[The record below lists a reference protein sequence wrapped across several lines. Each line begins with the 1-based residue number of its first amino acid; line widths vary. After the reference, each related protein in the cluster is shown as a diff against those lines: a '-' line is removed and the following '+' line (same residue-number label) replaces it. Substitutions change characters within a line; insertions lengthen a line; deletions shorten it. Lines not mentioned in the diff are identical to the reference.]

1 MFTRSPITPCSPS
14 MLEQLKLF
22 FLPPPAP
29 APKTRQIL
37 IAGRVVDYQ
46 LKTGTRRL
54 SMRIDER
61 GLRLSAPTRLRL
73 NEIEQFIQGHGT
85 WVVKKLDELVQRDKP
100 RQIAVKDGI
109 SLPLLG
115 QAVDVRVLP
124 GANRFRWVAQTL
136 VLEARPE
143 ADLTALAVRALKARA
158 LNHFGERLNH
168 YTAQINVPPPSL
180 GLTTARTRWGSCSRQ
195 SGIRIHWRL
204 IHLPPHLGDYVVA
217 HEAAHLLEMNHS
229 AKFWRI
235 VETLYPDWQTARSE
249 LKNCTAT
256 LPIL

>member
-1 MFTRSPITPCSPS
+1 

-22 FLPPPAP
+22 FLPPPAS

-61 GLRLSAPTRLRL
+61 GLRLSAPTRLRMS
-73 NEIEQFIQGHGT
+73 EIEQFIQGHGT

-115 QAVDVRVLP
+115 QTVDVRVLP

-249 LKNCTAT
+249 LKNCTTT

>member
-1 MFTRSPITPCSPS
+1 

-22 FLPPPAP
+22 LLPPSAP

-54 SMRIDER
+54 SMAIDER
-61 GLRLSAPTRLRL
+61 GLRLSAPARVPLTD
-73 NEIEQFIQGHGT
+73 IDQFIHNHSA
-85 WVVKKLDELVQRDKP
+85 WVVQKLDEFARRDKP
-100 RQIAVKDGI
+100 RHVAVKDGLT
-109 SLPLLG
+109 LPMLG

-124 GANRFRWVAQTL
+124 GANRFRWVGQTL

-168 YTAQINVPPPSL
+168 YTAQINLPAPPLS
-180 GLTTARTRWGSCSRQ
+180 LTTARTRWGSCSRQ

-235 VETLYPDWQTARSE
+235 VETLYPNWQTARNE
-249 LKNCTAT
+249 LKSCTTT

>member
-1 MFTRSPITPCSPS
+1 
-14 MLEQLKLF
+14 
-22 FLPPPAP
+22 
-29 APKTRQIL
+29 
-37 IAGRVVDYQ
+37 
-46 LKTGTRRL
+46 
-54 SMRIDER
+54 MRIDER

>member
-1 MFTRSPITPCSPS
+1 

-22 FLPPPAP
+22 LLPPSAP

-37 IAGRVVDYQ
+37 IAGQVIDYH
-46 LKTGTRRL
+46 LKSGTRRL
-54 SMRIDER
+54 SMTIDER

-73 NEIEQFIQGHGT
+73 ADIEQFIQGHSN
-85 WVVKKLDELVQRDKP
+85 WVVQKLDELARRDKP
-100 RQIAVKDGI
+100 RQMTVKDGVT
-109 SLPLLG
+109 LPLLG
-115 QAVDVRVLP
+115 QSIDVRVLP

-143 ADLTALAVRALKARA
+143 ADLTTLTVRALKARA
-158 LNHFGERLNH
+158 LSHFGERLNH
-168 YTAQINVPPPSL
+168 YTAQINVSPPSL
-180 GLTTARTRWGSCSRQ
+180 GLTAARTRWGSCSKH

-235 VETLYPDWQTARSE
+235 VETLYPDWQTARNE
-249 LKNCTAT
+249 LKNCTTT
-256 LPIL
+256 LPVL

>member
-1 MFTRSPITPCSPS
+1 

-22 FLPPPAP
+22 LLPPAAP
-29 APKTRQIL
+29 VPKTRQIL
-37 IAGRVVDYQ
+37 IAGRVIDYQ

-54 SMRIDER
+54 SMSIDER
-61 GLRLSAPTRLRL
+61 GLRLSAPARVRLTD
-73 NEIEQFIQGHGT
+73 IDQFIHSHSA
-85 WVVKKLDELVQRDKP
+85 WVVQKLDELAHRDKP
-100 RQIAVKDGI
+100 RYVTVKDGI
-109 SLPLLG
+109 TLPLLG

-136 VLEARPE
+136 VLEARSE

-168 YTAQINVPPPSL
+168 YTAQINVPPPPL
-180 GLTTARTRWGSCSRQ
+180 GLTAARTRWGSCSKQ

-249 LKNCTAT
+249 LKNCTTT
-256 LPIL
+256 LPLL

>member
-1 MFTRSPITPCSPS
+1 

-22 FLPPPAP
+22 LLPPAAP
-29 APKTRQIL
+29 VPKTRQVL
-37 IAGRVVDYQ
+37 IAGRVIDYQ

-54 SMRIDER
+54 SMSIDER
-61 GLRLSAPTRLRL
+61 GLRLSAPARVRLTD
-73 NEIEQFIQGHGT
+73 IDQFIHSHSA
-85 WVVKKLDELVQRDKP
+85 WVVQKLDELAQRDKP
-100 RQIAVKDGI
+100 RHVTVKDGI
-109 SLPLLG
+109 TLPLLG

-136 VLEARPE
+136 VLEARAE

-168 YTAQINVPPPSL
+168 YTAQINVPPPPL
-180 GLTTARTRWGSCSRQ
+180 GLTAARTRWGSCSKQ

-249 LKNCTAT
+249 LKNCTTT

>member
-1 MFTRSPITPCSPS
+1 
-14 MLEQLKLF
+14 
-22 FLPPPAP
+22 
-29 APKTRQIL
+29 
-37 IAGRVVDYQ
+37 
-46 LKTGTRRL
+46 
-54 SMRIDER
+54 MRIDER

-100 RQIAVKDGI
+100 RQITVKDGI